1 MSYTFLY
8 LSLHFN
14 QSPITDLLLDKI
26 IWYGS
31 LDTIFSS
38 VLTNSVFFY
47 FQFQE
52 ILKPNYNSVDLTE
65 VELVDSYNSEPRGND
80 TQLLAVSILYFKVCI
95 AQCGNSRIFVPPKFS
110 VKSISFDEVQLTSIA
125 TKSRPITNAPTTTP
139 KPVT

>member
-38 VLTNSVFFY
+38 VLTNLVFFY

-80 TQLLAVSILYFKVCI
+80 TQLLAVSIFFISVFHSVEIKQFLCHPDFVRSIVLMIWNFIDFESFKLLKLLFFT
-95 AQCGNSRIFVPPKFS
+95 RIDF
-110 VKSISFDEVQLTSIA
+110 T
-125 TKSRPITNAPTTTP
+125 
-139 KPVT
+139 

>member
-80 TQLLAVSILYFKVCI
+80 TQLLAVSILSMKVFI
-95 AQCGNSRIFVPPKFS
+95 SQCGSSTIFVALRFCVTEFS
-110 VKSISFDEVQLTSIA
+110 IFHTV
-125 TKSRPITNAPTTTP
+125 
-139 KPVT
+139 